1 MAATPRSTN
10 GSSTPAS
17 RAEASAA
24 GMRRA
29 TASNAPLTPIRA
41 RITPLSSSAPTTS
54 LGVKRLPS
62 AIKTASP
69 GVFQPRMIGAL

>member
-17 RAEASAA
+17 KAEASAG

-41 RITPLSSSAPTTS
+41 STAPLSSSAPTTS
-54 LGVKRLPS
+54 FGVKRLPS
-62 AIKTASP
+62 AISTARP
-69 GVFQPRMIGAL
+69 GVFQPRMTGAL